1 MKSLQIIINKDR
13 EQIKETAGYG
23 KTKKICKYIRLP

>member
-13 EQIKETAGYG
+13 EQIKEASGYG
-23 KTKKICKYIRLP
+23 KTKKICKYFRLP